1 VTGPEHYL
9 EAERLT
15 RIGKSQV
22 VAGMQMSELER
33 ARLNLMAA
41 ANHASL
47 AAVAAT
53 ISTAPGQFLD
63 DAEWIDAI
71 TS

>member
-1 VTGPEHYL
+1 MTGPEHYL

-15 RIGKSQV
+15 RMALPSVQE
-22 VAGMQMSELER
+22 GMQITELER
-33 ARLNLMAA
+33 AKLWLMAA
-41 ANHASL
+41 AVHADL
-47 AAVAAT
+47 AGVAAT
-53 ISTAPGQFLD
+53 ICTAPGQFLD